1 RAGRPRP
8 GDAPHQHQRARPRRT
23 HQPGRTRHDVPRVRA
38 RDDGEQPPAGSRLP
52 DAARRVRRTDLARR
66 GPRRRQPAGGR
77 RQAAGL
83 PRGVRARPR
92 ADPDRV
98 RRHGSEGRARGDRAA
113 RHRGGTRRAPRG
125 RRADGA
131 RRMSA
136 ALRVVAVNGS
146 PSEKSKTVG
155 LVDVVLGTLE
165 KALAPHGVAVEARRI
180 DVYRLGPD
188 FTGALERDRVAPAV
202 EEVLRQAEQA
212 DLLVAA
218 TPVFRGSYTGL
229 FKHFFDL
236 VDQYA
241 LANKPVLLAA
251 TGGGEHHALVLEHAL
266 RPLFGFFQ
274 SLTVPVAV
282 FASSGDFDGTT
293 LLTPRVYGRVEM
305 AVDDVAGLLAD
316 RVRQTA

>member
-1 RAGRPRP
+1 
-8 GDAPHQHQRARPRRT
+8 
-23 HQPGRTRHDVPRVRA
+23 
-38 RDDGEQPPAGSRLP
+38 
-52 DAARRVRRTDLARR
+52 
-66 GPRRRQPAGGR
+66 
-77 RQAAGL
+77 
-83 PRGVRARPR
+83 
-92 ADPDRV
+92 
-98 RRHGSEGRARGDRAA
+98 
-113 RHRGGTRRAPRG
+113 
-125 RRADGA
+125 
-131 RRMSA
+131 MSA
-136 ALRVVAVNGS
+136 VTTDRTPVDEGLGPVLRVVVVNGS
-146 PSEKSKTVG
+146 PSERSKTVG

-165 KALAPHGVAVEARRI
+165 TALARHGVTVDAHRI

-188 FTGALERDRVAPAV
+188 FTGAVERDGVVPAV

-241 LANKPVLLAA
+241 LANARAA
-251 TGGGEHHALVLEHAL
+251 GRDRRREHHALVLEHAL

-274 SLTVPVAV
+274 ALTVPVAV

-305 AVDDVAGLLAD
+305 AVDDVAGLLAERATGGVTGSRSGAAAPD
-316 RVRQTA
+316 RDPPHFT